1 MKIMSKKW
9 RVSAAQWVKGLAI
22 AIVPT
27 IINNLIPMI
36 NNESSIDSGVII
48 RTSLTAALTYI
59 GISFAQD
66 SKDKVFS
73 NSDKK

>member
-9 RVSAAQWVKGLAI
+9 RVSATQWIKGLAI

-48 RTSLTAALTYI
+48 KTSLTAALTYI

-66 SKDKVFS
+66 SKGVPLGGA
-73 NSDKK
+73 DKK